1 MSDDAEEDALPRGR
15 FQAHRVLLKSMAC
28 LVIYL
33 ELVAQTLLNVCGAG
47 AALLLSGVRSGKL
60 REKVFE
66 CCRPLP
72 RVLLQPVPGVRKG
85 AKIDGK
91 TAKALGNIS
100 VAYRVLCYLVHMEVH
115 C

>member
-1 MSDDAEEDALPRGR
+1 
-15 FQAHRVLLKSMAC
+15 
-28 LVIYL
+28 
-33 ELVAQTLLNVCGAG
+33 VCGAG
-47 AALLLSGVRSGKL
+47 AALLLPGVRSGKL

>member
-1 MSDDAEEDALPRGR
+1 
-15 FQAHRVLLKSMAC
+15 
-28 LVIYL
+28 
-33 ELVAQTLLNVCGAG
+33 
-47 AALLLSGVRSGKL
+47 
-60 REKVFE
+60 
-66 CCRPLP
+66 
-72 RVLLQPVPGVRKG
+72 VLLQPLPGVRKG